1 MNVVSAAARLRLRL
15 RRVTRVRS
23 WPTPMRRLV
32 LPATVLVAAALLVSF
47 PIWSASWESSRYATG
62 ILRDMLVLAI
72 LALSLDLLVGSAGMP
87 SLGHAAY
94 FGAGAYAAAI
104 AGQRLGSAN
113 LLLGLG
119 AAVLVSALLALAIGI
134 FAVRAAGIFFLMLT
148 LAFAQMV
155 FALAFQLAE
164 YTGGSNG
171 LSGVRRPRLFGLDF
185 NDPDALFY
193 LVAVIF
199 LLVLLL
205 LWRVRASVYGRAL
218 VGLRENE
225 RRMRALGYDT
235 TRLKLSAFVLAG
247 AIAGVGGA
255 LSAYSIR
262 FVSTNDVGVAR
273 SVEAFVAVLI
283 GGASTLLGPVV
294 GAVVVLYIERV
305 LPSSIAFAETVLGVV
320 FVVFVLAAR
329 QGIVG
334 LARQTYARFRS

>member
-1 MNVVSAAARLRLRL
+1 MSAIRSGWST
-15 RRVTRVRS
+15 TRVA
-23 WPTPMRRLV
+23 
-32 LPATVLVAAALLVSF
+32 ATVAVVVTAALLVTF
-47 PIWSASWESSRYATG
+47 PIWSSAWESSRYATT
-62 ILRDMLVLAI
+62 ILQSMLVVAI

-104 AGQRLGSAN
+104 AGQRLGSDD

-119 AAVLVSALLALAIGI
+119 AAVVVSAVLALAIGAV
-134 FAVRAAGIFFLMLT
+134 AVRAAGIFFLMLT

-155 FALAFQLAE
+155 FAIAFQAADI
-164 YTGGSNG
+164 TGGSNG
-171 LSGVRRPRLFGLDF
+171 FSGVRRPTFVGLDF
-185 NDPDALFY
+185 NDATALFH
-193 LVAVIF
+193 LVAVVF

-205 LWRVRASVYGRAL
+205 VWRIRSSTYGRAL

-255 LSAYSIR
+255 LQAYSIR

-273 SVEAFVAVLI
+273 SVEAFVSVLI
-283 GGASTLLGPVV
+283 GGASTLLGPAI
-294 GAVVVLYIERV
+294 GAAVVVFIERV
-305 LPSSIAFAETVLGVV
+305 LDSYIPFADTVLGLV
-320 FVVFVLAAR
+320 FIVFVLAAR

-334 LARQTYARFRS
+334 LFRAAYARVRA

>member
-1 MNVVSAAARLRLRL
+1 MSRA
-15 RRVTRVRS
+15 VRI
-23 WPTPMRRLV
+23 
-32 LPATVLVAAALLVSF
+32 ATVLIGAVALVTF
-47 PIWSASWESSRYATG
+47 PIWSSEWESSRYATT

-104 AGQRLGSAN
+104 AGQRLGSDS
-113 LLLGLG
+113 LLVGLG
-119 AAVLVSALLALAIGI
+119 AAILVSAALALLIGVV
-134 FAVRAAGIFFLMLT
+134 AVRAAGIFFLMLT

-155 FALAFQLAE
+155 FALAFQAADI
-164 YTGGSNG
+164 TGGSNG
-171 LSGVRRPRLFGLDF
+171 FSGVRRPTLLGLDF
-185 NDPDALFY
+185 NSPDALFQ
-193 LVAVIF
+193 LVAVVF

-205 LWRVRASVYGRAL
+205 VWRVRSSTYGRAL

-235 TRLKLSAFVLAG
+235 TRLRLSAFVLAG
-247 AIAGVGGA
+247 AVAGLAGA

-262 FVSTNDVGVAR
+262 FVSPNDVGVAR
-273 SVEAFVAVLI
+273 SVEAFVSVLI

-305 LPSSIAFAETVLGVV
+305 LPSSIAFAETVLGLV
-320 FVVFVLAAR
+320 FIVFVLAAR

-334 LARQTYARFRS
+334 VARAGFARARG

>member
-1 MNVVSAAARLRLRL
+1 MRKIEAGAV
-15 RRVTRVRS
+15 RRFA
-23 WPTPMRRLV
+23 
-32 LPATVLVAAALLVSF
+32 LPAAVLIVGVLLVTF
-47 PIWSASWESSRYATG
+47 PIWSTPWEGSRYATS

-87 SLGHAAY
+87 SLGQSAY

-104 AGQRLGSAN
+104 AGQRLGSDD

-119 AAVLVSALLALAIGI
+119 AAILVSSLLALAIGAV
-134 FAVRAAGIFFLMLT
+134 AVRAAGIFFLMLT

-155 FALAFQLAE
+155 FAVAFQAADI
-164 YTGGSNG
+164 TGGSNG
-171 LSGVRRPRLFGLDF
+171 FSGVRRPMLFGLDF
-185 NDPDALFY
+185 NGPDALFH
-193 LVAVIF
+193 LVAVVF
-199 LLVLLL
+199 LVVLLL
-205 LWRVRASVYGRAL
+205 VWRIRSSTYGRAL

-247 AIAGVGGA
+247 GIAGVGGA
-255 LSAYSIR
+255 LQAYSIR

-273 SVEAFVAVLI
+273 SVEAFVSVLI

-294 GAVVVLYIERV
+294 GAIVVLFIERV
-305 LPSSIAFAETVLGVV
+305 MPSYIAFAETVLGLV
-320 FVVFVLAAR
+320 FIIFVLAAR

-334 LARQTYARFRS
+334 MVRVAYARARA